1 MQLGDKV
8 NVRRR
13 LLAIV
18 GASDLTHVRPRLVSG
33 KRADFVSFD
42 KTWLDALQA
51 LSLGGK

>member
-42 KTWLDALQA
+42 KVWLDALQA
-51 LSLGGK
+51 LPLGGK